1 MNRFKEVLMTQSRF
15 RLLLSLALVSAAVI
29 IGMCPTN
36 SVSADPINLTYANFP
51 PATTFPCIQMERWVK
66 EVEQRTNGKVKVK
79 TFPGGTLL
87 EAKNMF
93 DGVVAGGAD
102 IGCLATA
109 YQPGRFKELEVMDL
123 PIGFSNATVASAVM
137 WDLYE
142 KHNPQS
148 LKDVKVLTLFTCAPA
163 QILASK
169 PIRNLEDLQGAKLRA
184 AGTGVEWMKLL
195 GAAPVGMP
203 QSDVPEALQKG
214 VVQGNVT
221 SMDVLK
227 DMKYAEY
234 CPYVTLSDLW
244 VVPFAVVMN
253 KRKWESLPED
263 VKKVFDDLRKD
274 QAIWTGKYVDGHA
287 KDAMEWSKKEH
298 NVEFI
303 PLSDEERGKWMGKVA
318 PLVEDYVKKMEA
330 AKLPGAQI
338 VDDAKKLTEKYNKE
352 FK

>member
-1 MNRFKEVLMTQSRF
+1 MKQSRVF
-15 RLLLSLALVSAAVI
+15 WILSFVFVAAVI
-29 IGMCPTN
+29 IGGFQ
-36 SVSADPINLTYANFP
+36 SVARAEGGTIELTYANFP
-51 PATTFPCIQMERWVK
+51 PATTFPCIQMDRWVK
-66 EVEQRTNGKVKVK
+66 EVEKRTNGKVKVK

-87 EAKNMF
+87 EAKGMF

-109 YQPGRFKELEVMDL
+109 YQPGRFKTLEVMDL
-123 PIGFSNATVASAVM
+123 PIGFPNAAVASAVM
-137 WDLYE
+137 WDLFE
-142 KHNPQS
+142 KYNPES
-148 LKDVKVLTLFTCAPA
+148 LKKVKVLTLFTCAPA
-163 QILASK
+163 QILAKKSIK
-169 PIRNLEDLQGAKLRA
+169 NLEELNGVKLRA

-214 VVQGNVT
+214 VIQGNVT

-234 CPYVTLSDLW
+234 CPFVTGCNLW

-253 KRKWESLPED
+253 QAKWDSLPDD

-287 KDAMEWSKKEH
+287 AAALEWSKKEH
-298 NVEFI
+298 KVEFI
-303 PLSDEERGKWMGKVA
+303 ALSPEERAKWMAKVS
-318 PLVEDYVKKMEA
+318 PLVDAYIKRMEE
-330 AKLPGAQI
+330 AKLPGKQI
-338 VDDAKKLTEKYNKE
+338 VEDAKKLTEKYSKE
-352 FK
+352 LK

>member
-1 MNRFKEVLMTQSRF
+1 MKQKSLWWTLSVVAF
-15 RLLLSLALVSAAVI
+15 SLAMIGSTWSVAPAADTI
-29 IGMCPTN
+29 
-36 SVSADPINLTYANFP
+36 DLTYANFP

-66 EVEQRTNGKVKVK
+66 EVEQRTKGKVKVK

-123 PIGFSNATVASAVM
+123 PIGFPNGTVASAVM
-137 WDLYE
+137 WDLFE
-142 KHNPQS
+142 KYNPQS
-148 LKDVKVLTLFTCAPA
+148 LKDVKVLTLFTCATA
-163 QILASK
+163 QILANK
-169 PIRNLEDLQGAKLRA
+169 PIKNLEDLQGAKLRA

-203 QSDVPEALQKG
+203 QSEVPEALQKG

-234 CPYVTLSDLW
+234 CPFVTLSDLW

-253 KRKWESLPED
+253 KRKWDSLPDD
-263 VKKVFDDLRKD
+263 VKKVLDDLRKE
-274 QAIWTGKYVDGHA
+274 QAIWTGKYVDAHA
-287 KDAMEWSKKEH
+287 NDAMEWSKKEYK
-298 NVEFI
+298 VEFI
-303 PLSDEERGKWMGKVA
+303 SLPGDEKAKWAAKAA
-318 PLVEDYVKKMEA
+318 PLLDEYIKKMDA
-330 AKLPGAQI
+330 AKLPGKQI
-338 VDDAKKLTEKYNKE
+338 VEDAKKLTEKYSKDL
-352 FK
+352 K

>member
-1 MNRFKEVLMTQSRF
+1 MKQMKSLCILSVA
-15 RLLLSLALVSAAVI
+15 LLSIAI
-29 IGMCPTN
+29 IGGFLSVTPT
-36 SVSADPINLTYANFP
+36 VAADTINLNYANFP

-66 EVEQRTNGKVKVK
+66 EVEQRTKGKVKVK

-123 PIGFSNATVASAVM
+123 PIGFPNGTVASAVM
-137 WDLYE
+137 WDLFE
-142 KHNPQS
+142 KYNPQS
-148 LKDVKVLTLFTCAPA
+148 LKDVKVLTLFTCATA
-163 QILASK
+163 QILANK
-169 PIRNLEDLQGAKLRA
+169 AIKNLEDLQGAKLRA

-234 CPYVTLSDLW
+234 CPFVTLSDLW

-253 KRKWESLPED
+253 KKKWESLPDD
-263 VKKVFDDLRKD
+263 VKKVFDDMRKE
-274 QAIWTGKYVDGHA
+274 QALWTGKYVDAHA
-287 KDAMEWSKKEH
+287 KDAMEWSKKEYK
-298 NVEFI
+298 VEFI
-303 PLSDEERGKWMGKVA
+303 SLSEDEKAKWAAKAA
-318 PLVEDYVKKMEA
+318 PLIDEYIKKMDA
-330 AKLPGAQI
+330 AKLPGKQI
-338 VDDAKKLTEKYNKE
+338 VEDAKKLTEKYSKE
-352 FK
+352 LK

>member
-1 MNRFKEVLMTQSRF
+1 MEKRRLSCILSVGIVCLVVL
-15 RLLLSLALVSAAVI
+15 AVGVCVVPPASAQKI
-29 IGMCPTN
+29 
-36 SVSADPINLTYANFP
+36 DLTYANFP

-66 EVEQRTNGKVKVK
+66 EVSQRTGGKVNIK

-123 PIGFSNATVASAVM
+123 PIGFPSGTVASAVM
-137 WDLYE
+137 WDLFE
-142 KHNPQS
+142 KYNPQS
-148 LKDVKVLTLFTCAPA
+148 LKDVKVLTLFTCATA
-163 QILASK
+163 QIMSSK
-169 PIRNLEDLQGAKLRA
+169 AIKDLNDLSGCKLRA

-195 GAAPVGMP
+195 GASPVGMP

-214 VVQGNVT
+214 VVTGNVT

-234 CPYVTLSDLW
+234 CPFVTLCDLW

-253 KRKWESLPED
+253 KRKWDALPD
-263 VKKVFDDLRKD
+263 DIKKVFDDLKKE
-274 QAIWTGKYVDGHA
+274 QAIWTGKYVDNHA
-287 KDAMEWSKKEH
+287 KDAMEWSKKEYK
-298 NVEFI
+298 VEFI
-303 PLSDEERGKWMGKVA
+303 QLSKEERDKWMAKVA
-318 PLVEDYVKKMEA
+318 PLIETFIKKTDAAGLPGKQIVEDA
-330 AKLPGAQI
+330 QKLN
-338 VDDAKKLTEKYNKE
+338 EKYSKD

>member
-1 MNRFKEVLMTQSRF
+1 MKQSRF
-15 RLLLSLALVSAAVI
+15 FRVLSFALLAAAVI
-29 IGMCPTN
+29 GGSWSVTQAVAGPTE
-36 SVSADPINLTYANFP
+36 LTYANFP
-51 PATTFPCIQMERWVK
+51 PATTFPCIQMERWAK
-66 EVEQRTNGKVKVK
+66 EVEQRTNGKIKIK

-93 DGVVAGGAD
+93 DGVAAGAAD

-123 PIGFSNATVASAVM
+123 PIGFPNATVASAVM
-137 WDLYE
+137 WDLVE
-142 KHNPQS
+142 KYNPES
-148 LKDVKVLTLFTCAPA
+148 LKNVKVLTLFTCSPA
-163 QILASK
+163 QILGNKAIK
-169 PIRNLEDLQGAKLRA
+169 NLQELQDAKLRA

-234 CPYVTLSDLW
+234 CPFVTVCDLW

-253 KRKWESLPED
+253 KRKWDALPAD

-287 KDAMEWSKKEH
+287 NDAMEWSKKEYK
-298 NVEFI
+298 VEFI
-303 PLSDEERGKWMGKVA
+303 TLTAEEKAKWMAKVA
-318 PLVEDYVKKMEA
+318 PLVDDYIKRMDA
-330 AKLPGAQI
+330 AKLPGKQI
-338 VDDAKKLTEKYNKE
+338 VEDAKKLTEKYINEMK
-352 FK
+352 

>member
-1 MNRFKEVLMTQSRF
+1 MKHGRFFLIVAV
-15 RLLLSLALVSAAVI
+15 LALSMAMILGSRSVTPAV
-29 IGMCPTN
+29 
-36 SVSADPINLTYANFP
+36 ADTINLNYANFP

-66 EVEQRTNGKVKVK
+66 EVEQRTKGKVKVK

-93 DGVVAGGAD
+93 DGVVSGGSD

-109 YQPGRFKELEVMDL
+109 YQPGRFKEIEVMDL
-123 PIGFSNATVASAVM
+123 PIGFANATAASAVM
-137 WDLYE
+137 WDLFE
-142 KHNPQS
+142 KYNPQS
-148 LKDVKVLTLFTCAPA
+148 LKDVKVLTLFTCATA
-163 QILASK
+163 QILANKSIK
-169 PIRNLEDLQGAKLRA
+169 NLDDLQGAKLRA

-234 CPYVTLSDLW
+234 CPFVTVCDLW

-253 KRKWESLPED
+253 KKKWDSLPDD
-263 VKKVFDDLRKD
+263 VKKVFDDMRRE
-274 QAIWTGKYVDGHA
+274 QAIWTGKYVDNHA
-287 KDAMEWSKKEH
+287 KEAMEWSKKEYK
-298 NVEFI
+298 VEFI
-303 PLSDEERGKWMGKVA
+303 TLSAEERAKWAAKAA
-318 PLVEDYVKKMEA
+318 PLVDTYIKKMDA
-330 AKLPGAQI
+330 AKLPGKQI
-338 VDDAKKLTEKYNKE
+338 VEDAKKLTEKYNSE

>member
-1 MNRFKEVLMTQSRF
+1 MKQSRSF
-15 RLLLSLALVSAAVI
+15 WILSFTLIAAWLIGGPWSA
-29 IGMCPTN
+29 P
-36 SVSADPINLTYANFP
+36 SAQAIDLTYANFP
-51 PATTFPCIQMERWVK
+51 PATTFPCIQMDRWVK
-66 EVEQRTNGKVKVK
+66 EVEQRTKGQVKVK

-123 PIGFSNATVASAVM
+123 PIGFPNATVASAVM

-142 KHNPQS
+142 KYNPES
-148 LKDVKVLTLFTCAPA
+148 LKKVKVLTLFTCAPA
-163 QILASK
+163 QILGNK
-169 PIRNLEDLQGAKLRA
+169 PIKDLKDLEDAKLRA

-195 GAAPVGMP
+195 GASPVGMP

-234 CPYVTLSDLW
+234 CPFVTVCDLW

-253 KRKWESLPED
+253 KAKWDSLPAD
-263 VKKVFDDLRKD
+263 VKKVFDELRKE
-274 QAIWTGKYVDGHA
+274 QGIWTGKYVDGHA
-287 KDAMEWSKKEH
+287 KEAMEWSKKEYK
-298 NVEFI
+298 VEFI
-303 PLSDEERGKWMGKVA
+303 ELAPDEKAKWAAKAA
-318 PLVEDYVKKMEA
+318 PLVDDYVKKMDA
-330 AKLPGAQI
+330 AKLPGKQI
-338 VDDAKKLTEKYNKE
+338 VEDAKKLTEKYATELK
-352 FK
+352 

>member
-1 MNRFKEVLMTQSRF
+1 MKHSGFFGILSVA
-15 RLLLSLALVSAAVI
+15 LLSLVMIGGSSSVTPAV
-29 IGMCPTN
+29 
-36 SVSADPINLTYANFP
+36 ADTITLNYANFP

-66 EVEQRTNGKVKVK
+66 EVEQRTKGKVKVK

-87 EAKNMF
+87 EAKNMY

-123 PIGFSNATVASAVM
+123 PIGFSSGTVASAVM

-142 KHNPQS
+142 KYNPQS

-169 PIRNLEDLQGAKLRA
+169 SIKNLEELQGAKLRA

-234 CPYVTLSDLW
+234 CPFVTMSDLW

-253 KRKWESLPED
+253 KRKWDALPDD
-263 VKKVFDDLRKD
+263 VKKVFDELRKD

-298 NVEFI
+298 KVEFI
-303 PLSDEERGKWMGKVA
+303 SLSPEEKAKWMGKVA
-318 PLVEDYVKKMEA
+318 PLVDEYIKKLEA
-330 AKLPGAQI
+330 AKLPGKEI
-338 VDDAKKLTEKYNKE
+338 VEDAKKLTEKYNNE

>member
-1 MNRFKEVLMTQSRF
+1 MKRNGLFWILSVV
-15 RLLLSLALVSAAVI
+15 LLSLVMTGELSSVAPCAAE
-29 IGMCPTN
+29 T
-36 SVSADPINLTYANFP
+36 INLNYANFP
-51 PATTFPCIQMERWVK
+51 PATTFPCIQMDRWVK

-93 DGVVAGGAD
+93 DGVVSGGAD

-123 PIGFSNATVASAVM
+123 PIGFPNAAVASAVM
-137 WDLYE
+137 WDLFE
-142 KHNPQS
+142 KYNPES
-148 LKDVKVLTLFTCAPA
+148 LSKVKVLTLFTCAPA
-163 QILASK
+163 QILGKKSIK
-169 PIRNLEDLQGAKLRA
+169 NLDDLQGVKLRA

-234 CPYVTLSDLW
+234 CPFVTRCDLW

-253 KRKWESLPED
+253 KAKWDALPDD

-287 KDAMEWSKKEH
+287 NEAMEWSKKEYK
-298 NVEFI
+298 VEVFTL
-303 PLSDEERGKWMGKVA
+303 PPEEKAKWNEKAA
-318 PLVEDYVKKMEA
+318 PLIKAYIEKLEA
-330 AKLPGAQI
+330 AKLPGKAI
-338 VDDAKKLTEKYNKE
+338 VDDAKKLTEKYAKE
-352 FK
+352 LK

>member
-1 MNRFKEVLMTQSRF
+1 MTKKCVLSI
-15 RLLLSLALVSAAVI
+15 LSIALACIAMMWGSASVTPAVAQAI
-29 IGMCPTN
+29 TLN
-36 SVSADPINLTYANFP
+36 YANFP
-51 PATTFPCIQMERWVK
+51 PATTFPCVQMERWAK
-66 EVEQRTNGKVKVK
+66 EVEQRTNGKVKIK

-93 DGVVAGGAD
+93 DGVVSGAAD

-109 YQPGRFKELEVMDL
+109 YQPGRFKVLEVTDL
-123 PIGFSNATVASAVM
+123 PIGFPNATVASAVM
-137 WDLYE
+137 WDLFE

-148 LKDVKVLTLFTCAPA
+148 LKDVKVLTLFTCANA
-163 QILASK
+163 QVLATK
-169 PIRNLEDLQGAKLRA
+169 AIKNLEDLQGAKLRA

-234 CPYVTLSDLW
+234 CPFVTVCDLW

-253 KRKWESLPED
+253 KQKWASLPDD
-263 VKKVFDDLRKD
+263 VKKVFDDLRRE
-274 QAIWTGKYVDGHA
+274 QAIWTGKYVDEHA
-287 KDAMEWSKKEH
+287 KEAMDWSKKEYK
-298 NVEFI
+298 VEFI
-303 PLSDEERGKWMGKVA
+303 SLSAEERGKWMAKVA
-318 PLVEDYVKKMEA
+318 PLVDDYIKKMDA
-330 AKLPGAQI
+330 AKLPGKQI
-338 VDDAKKLTEKYNKE
+338 VEDAKKLTEKYANELK
-352 FK
+352 

>member
-1 MNRFKEVLMTQSRF
+1 MKLNRFTWF
-15 RLLLSLALVSAAVI
+15 LLFAFVAAAM
-29 IGMCPTN
+29 IGGPWSGNPAQAGT
-36 SVSADPINLTYANFP
+36 INLTYANFP
-51 PATTFPCIQMERWVK
+51 PATTFPCVQMERWVK
-66 EVEQRTNGKVKVK
+66 EVEKRTNGQVKVK

-93 DGVVAGGAD
+93 DGVIGGGAD

-123 PIGFSNATVASAVM
+123 PIGFPNAAVASAVM

-142 KHNPQS
+142 KYNPES
-148 LKDVKVLTLFTCAPA
+148 LKKVKVLTLFTCAPA
-163 QILASK
+163 QILGNK
-169 PIRNLEDLQGAKLRA
+169 PIKNLKDLEDAKLRA

-234 CPYVTLSDLW
+234 CPNVTVCDLW

-253 KRKWESLPED
+253 KQKWNSLPED
-263 VKKVFDDLRKD
+263 VKKVFDDLRRE

-287 KDAMEWSKKEH
+287 KEAMEWAKKEYK
-298 NVEFI
+298 VEFI
-303 PLSDEERGKWMGKVA
+303 TLSKDEKAKWNAKA
-318 PLVEDYVKKMEA
+318 SPLVDKYVKMMDA
-330 AKLPGAQI
+330 AKLPGKQI
-338 VDDAKKLTEKYNKE
+338 VEDAKKLTEKYTNELK
-352 FK
+352 

>member
-1 MNRFKEVLMTQSRF
+1 MKSRNF
-15 RLLLSLALVSAAVI
+15 LWIFAVALLTMPMI
-29 IGMCPTN
+29 FGPG
-36 SVSADPINLTYANFP
+36 SVSPAEAQIQLTYANFP
-51 PATTFPCIQMERWVK
+51 PATTFPCVQMDRWVK
-66 EVEQRTNGKVKVK
+66 EVEKRTNGKVKVK

-109 YQPGRFKELEVMDL
+109 YQPGRFKEIEVMDL
-123 PIGFSNATVASAVM
+123 PIGFPNATVASAVM

-142 KHNPQS
+142 KYNPKS

-163 QILASK
+163 QIMSRKA
-169 PIRNLEDLQGAKLRA
+169 IRNLEELEDVKLRA

-195 GAAPVGMP
+195 GAAPIGMP

-214 VVQGNVT
+214 VVDGNVT

-234 CPYVTLSDLW
+234 CPYVTLADLW

-253 KRKWESLPED
+253 KTKWASLPDD
-263 VKKVFDDLRKD
+263 VKKVFDDLRRE

-287 KDAMEWSKKEH
+287 KDAMEWSKKEF

-303 PLSDEERGKWMGKVA
+303 QLSPEQKAKWMKKVE
-318 PLVEDYVKKMEA
+318 PLIDKYIKKMDE
-330 AKLPGAQI
+330 AKLPGKEI
-338 VDDAKKLTEKYNKE
+338 VDDAKKLTEKYSKE
-352 FK
+352 SL

>member
-1 MNRFKEVLMTQSRF
+1 MKQNRFSW
-15 RLLLSLALVSAAVI
+15 LLSFVFVAAVV
-29 IGMCPTN
+29 IGVPWSGTLAE
-36 SVSADPINLTYANFP
+36 ADAINLTYANFP
-51 PATTFPCIQMERWVK
+51 PATTFPCVQMERWVK
-66 EVEQRTNGKVKVK
+66 EVQERTKGKVSVK

-93 DGVVAGGAD
+93 DGVIGGGAD

-109 YQPGRFKELEVMDL
+109 YQPGRFKEIEVMDL
-123 PIGFSNATVASAVM
+123 PIGFPNAAVASAVM

-142 KHNPQS
+142 KYNPES
-148 LKDVKVLTLFTCAPA
+148 LKKVKVLTLFTCAPA
-163 QILASK
+163 QILGNK
-169 PIRNLEDLQGAKLRA
+169 PIKNLKDLEGAKLRA

-234 CPYVTLSDLW
+234 CPFVTVCDLW

-253 KRKWESLPED
+253 KKKWDSLPDD
-263 VKKVFDDLRKD
+263 VKKVFDDLRKE
-274 QAIWTGKYVDGHA
+274 QAVWTGKYVDGHA
-287 KDAMEWSKKEH
+287 KEAMEWSKKEH
-298 NVEFI
+298 KVEFI
-303 PLSDEERGKWMGKVA
+303 TLSPDEKAKWNAKA
-318 PLVEDYVKKMEA
+318 SPLVEDYVKKMEA
-330 AKLPGAQI
+330 AKLPGKQI
-338 VDDAKKLTEKYNKE
+338 VEDAKKLTEKYSKE
-352 FK
+352 LK

>member
-1 MNRFKEVLMTQSRF
+1 MKQSRF
-15 RLLLSLALVSAAVI
+15 FCILSLTVLSLAVLGGFWSATPAVA
-29 IGMCPTN
+29 G
-36 SVSADPINLTYANFP
+36 PIELTYANFP

-66 EVEQRTNGKVKVK
+66 EVEKRTKGKVKVK

-87 EAKNMF
+87 EAKSMF

-123 PIGFSNATVASAVM
+123 PIGFPSAAVASAVM
-137 WDLYE
+137 WDLGE
-142 KHNPQS
+142 KYKPES
-148 LKDVKVLTLFTCAPA
+148 LKKVKVLTLFTCAPA
-163 QILASK
+163 QIMSK
-169 PIRNLEDLQGAKLRA
+169 KAIKDLKDLNDVKLRA

-214 VVQGNVT
+214 VIQGNVT

-234 CPYVTLSDLW
+234 CPFVTVCDLW

-253 KRKWESLPED
+253 QKKWDALPAD
-263 VKKVFDDLRKD
+263 VKKVFDDLRKE
-274 QAIWTGKYVDGHA
+274 QAIWTGKYVDAHA
-287 KDAMEWSKKEH
+287 KDAMEWSKKEYK
-298 NVEFI
+298 VDFI
-303 PLSDEERGKWMGKVA
+303 TLSPKERAAWMAKVA
-318 PLVEDYVKKMEA
+318 PLVDTYIKKMDA
-330 AKLPGAQI
+330 AKLPGKAI
-338 VDDAKKLTEKYNKE
+338 VDDAKKLTEKYTKE
-352 FK
+352 LK

>member
-1 MNRFKEVLMTQSRF
+1 MEEKRFSWI
-15 RLLLSLALVSAAVI
+15 LLVGSVCLALAV
-29 IGMCPTN
+29 GGLC
-36 SVSADPINLTYANFP
+36 SVQPVRAQAIQLTYANFP

-66 EVEQRTNGKVKVK
+66 EVEQRTKGKVKFK

-87 EAKNMF
+87 EAKAIF

-123 PIGFSNATVASAVM
+123 PIGFPSGTVASAVM
-137 WDLYE
+137 WDIFE
-142 KHNPQS
+142 KYNPAS
-148 LKDVKVLTLFTCAPA
+148 MKDVKVLTLFTCATA
-163 QILASK
+163 QIMSNK
-169 PIRNLEDLQGAKLRA
+169 KISNLEELQGAKLRA

-234 CPYVTLSDLW
+234 CPFVTLCDLW

-253 KRKWESLPED
+253 KKKWEALPND
-263 VKKVFDDLRKD
+263 VKKVFDDLRKE

-287 KDAMEWSKKEH
+287 QEAMEWSKKEH
-298 NVEFI
+298 KVQFI
-303 PLSDEERGKWMGKVA
+303 PLTKEEKAKWMAKVA
-318 PLVEDYVKKMEA
+318 PLVDEFIKKMDA
-330 AKLPGAQI
+330 AKLPGKAI
-338 VDDAKKLTEKYNKE
+338 VEDAKKLTEKYVKE
-352 FK
+352 LK

>member
-1 MNRFKEVLMTQSRF
+1 MKQSRF
-15 RLLLSLALVSAAVI
+15 FSILSFLFVAAAVI
-29 IGMCPTN
+29 G
-36 SVSADPINLTYANFP
+36 VSWTGTQVEAASINLTYANFP
-51 PATTFPCIQMERWVK
+51 PATTFPCVQMERWVK
-66 EVEQRTNGKVKVK
+66 EVQERTKGKVKVT

-93 DGVVAGGAD
+93 DGVIGGGAD

-109 YQPGRFKELEVMDL
+109 YQPGRFKEIEVMDL
-123 PIGFSNATVASAVM
+123 PIGFPNAAVASAVM
-137 WDLYE
+137 WDLFE
-142 KHNPQS
+142 KYNPES
-148 LKDVKVLTLFTCAPA
+148 LKKVKVLTLFTCAPA
-163 QILASK
+163 QILGNK
-169 PIRNLEDLQGAKLRA
+169 PIKTLKDLEDAKLRA

-234 CPYVTLSDLW
+234 CPYVTVADLW

-253 KRKWESLPED
+253 KKKWDALPAD
-263 VKKVFDDLRKD
+263 VKKVFDDLRKE

-287 KDAMEWSKKEH
+287 KEAMEWAKKEYK
-298 NVEFI
+298 VEFI
-303 PLSDEERGKWMGKVA
+303 TLSPEEKAKWNAKASPLIDK
-318 PLVEDYVKKMEA
+318 YVKKMEE
-330 AKLPGAQI
+330 AKLPGKQI
-338 VDDAKKLTEKYNKE
+338 VEDAKKLTEKYTKE
-352 FK
+352 LK